1 MDKKINIVLN
11 GDEATINGENY
22 IKKSSLNKPEEKKS
36 NVPES
41 WESLGEISG
50 YFLNN
55 GSGVEICDDYKT
67 VIENGN
73 IFTTIEE
80 AEAVEAWA
88 MLTQL
93 RDATNGCPV
102 EEVKEGYHLWRDS
115 ESGTIQVTRC
125 YSYYKACTSLR
136 FIRFTDAD
144 EFAEIHKDLILKASK
159 LTL

>member
-11 GDEATINGENY
+11 GDEATINGEDY
-22 IKKSSLNKPEEKKS
+22 IKKSSLKKPKEKKS

-41 WESLGEISG
+41 WESLGEKSG
-50 YFLNN
+50 YYLNDLSVVRECAPSKN
-55 GSGVEICDDYKT
+55 RNV
-67 VIENGN
+67 
-73 IFTTIEE
+73 FTTIEE

-102 EEVKEGYHLWRDS
+102 EEVKEGWYVARYFSDA
-115 ESGTIQVTRC
+115 TICVFDLSNT
-125 YSYYKACTSLR
+125 
-136 FIRFTDAD
+136 IRHRPTLLFKNRQDVD
-144 EFAEIHKDLILKASK
+144 EFVEIHKKLIIKASK